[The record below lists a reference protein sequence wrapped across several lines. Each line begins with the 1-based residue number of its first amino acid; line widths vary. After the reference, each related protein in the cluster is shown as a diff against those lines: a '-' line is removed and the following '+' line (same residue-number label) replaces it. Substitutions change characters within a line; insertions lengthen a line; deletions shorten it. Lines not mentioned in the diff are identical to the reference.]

1 MSPLRVSDIERAIA
15 VRFPVERAEEWDRC
29 GLLAGDPDAPVTGVV
44 LALDPTR
51 GAISAAA
58 DRGANVLVTHHPA
71 FLTPPQS
78 LTPGR
83 GSAGVVF
90 AALSAGVA
98 LVNAHTNLDRDVEAQ
113 TLLPAALGLTP
124 VKPVERSLQPMAVV
138 TVFVPEKAVDRV
150 VGAMAGAGAGRI
162 GAYERC
168 SFSAE
173 GIGAFIPP
181 ADSAPCVGTPGSPST
196 APERRVEMVAP
207 ARRVRG
213 VVAAAV
219 AAHPYEEP
227 LVTVGEVRIA
237 RNESRLGMV
246 CETPDKEPTTLGALV
261 AHAASVYAVTPRVWG
276 DADMPITRVAT
287 GTGSAGSL
295 IGDALAAGAHALV
308 AGEVR
313 YHDALD
319 AAEAGL
325 AVVELG
331 HDVTE
336 WPLVSLLEKAVRSVQ
351 GIDQHAVHALPAKP
365 GWWTPEGVRNARE

>member
-1 MSPLRVSDIERAIA
+1 MSTVRVSDIERAIA
-15 VRFPVERAEEWDRC
+15 SRFPVERAEDWDRC
-29 GLLAGDPDAPVTGVV
+29 GLLAGDPDVPVTGVV

-51 GAISAAA
+51 AAISAAA

-71 FLTPPQS
+71 FLTPPHS
-78 LTPGR
+78 VMPGR

-90 AALSAGVA
+90 AALSSGVA
-98 LVNAHTNLDRDVEAQ
+98 LINAHTNLDRDAAAQ
-113 TLLPAALGLTP
+113 SLLPESLGLNP
-124 VKPVERSLQPMAVV
+124 VKPVERSLQPMALV
-138 TVFVPEKAVDRV
+138 TVFVPEKAVERV
-150 VGAMAGAGAGRI
+150 VSAMAGAGAGRI

-173 GIGAFIPP
+173 GIGAFTPP
-181 ADSAPCVGTPGSPST
+181 RDASPCVGTPGVPST

-207 ARRVRG
+207 TQRVRG

-237 RNESRLGMV
+237 RNEARLGMV
-246 CETPDKEPTTLGALV
+246 CETRDKAPMALSALV
-261 AHAASVYAVTPRVWG
+261 AHAAAVYSVTPRVWG
-276 DADMPITRVAT
+276 DADLPVTRIAT

-295 IGDALAAGAHALV
+295 IGDALAAGAQALV

-319 AAEAGL
+319 AVEAGL

-336 WPLVSLLEKAVRSVQ
+336 WPLVSLLEKAVRSVRD
-351 GIDQHAVHALPAKP
+351 IDQQAVHTLPAKP